1 MEAGQAQQPA
11 ENNSAEPTRCCK
23 SWLCRGWRI
32 LRPPLV
38 ACLVLL
44 VLLMLFE
51 ETFIFRPMKYPA
63 GFGKVEGLELEDAWF
78 EAEDGTK
85 LHGWY
90 VPHEDPRALVLY
102 CHGNAGN
109 ITHREDILRALHDR
123 VGVSVLIFDYRGYGR
138 SEGRP
143 DEQGVSADARAA
155 RAWLARRE
163 SIPEGEAAEKIV
175 LMGRSLGG
183 AVAVDLAATDG
194 ARALVLEST
203 FTSAPD
209 MAGHI
214 FPWLPVRPFV
224 RAKFDSLG
232 KIGDYHGP
240 LLQSHGDADSIIPFE
255 LGRRLFEAAN
265 EPKRFVTLQG
275 FDHNDFQ
282 PSTYY
287 DQLTDFIDQLPD

>member
-11 ENNSAEPTRCCK
+11 ENNSAEPTCCCK
-23 SWLCRGWRI
+23 SWLCHGWRI
-32 LRPPLV
+32 LRLPLI

-44 VLLMLFE
+44 VLLMIFE
-51 ETFIFRPMKYPA
+51 ETFIFYPMKYPA
-63 GFGKVEGLELEDAWF
+63 GTWKVEGLELEDVWF

-90 VPHEDPRALVLY
+90 VPHENPRALVLY

-109 ITHREDILRALHDR
+109 ITHRADILRALHDR

-138 SEGRP
+138 SEGKP
-143 DEQGVSADARAA
+143 DEQGVLADTRAA

-163 SIPEGEAAEKIV
+163 LIPEGEEAETIV
-175 LMGRSLGG
+175 LMGRSLGA

-203 FTSAPD
+203 FTSIPD
-209 MAGHI
+209 MAGHV
-214 FPWLPVRPFV
+214 FPWLPVRPLV
-224 RAKFDSLG
+224 RTKLDSLE

-240 LLQSHGDADSIIPFE
+240 LLQSHGDADSIIPFK
-255 LGRRLFEAAN
+255 LGQRLFEAAN
-265 EPKRFVTLQG
+265 EPKHFITLQG